1 MKAHSGR
8 LPVMLAAVLTILA
21 LAALMVGP
29 YMHESDQASL
39 LAGGVDLARGRFAE
53 VRSAYNF
60 DKQYVSYV
68 FLGALFQFLSRPL
81 SADAVVLLGN
91 AAAFGFFW
99 SSWLLLLR
107 RIQRG
112 LGLAA
117 ILPLLL
123 APTLIVHSPF
133 FATAFVS
140 TAFLLLAFECFST
153 LTSPWRRRLI
163 VGSLVFCAVG
173 ARADAVLAL
182 PLIAL
187 LNPRRRT
194 VAGVIT
200 SIDTWILPA
209 AGLVAVL
216 FGRLVFTGPP
226 QNFIPPQFRLNAVVA
241 FTLFGLGGALLLMP
255 VCLAAILLSNRR
267 RNRTRD
273 GLTAAALVIPAI
285 FYLPQLMSPR
295 YYVLSIV
302 TMFLFVVSRRGG
314 RLLSEWFQ
322 RRHWGAISRAALI
335 AAAVFP
341 LVVGLQLPDLRHPRL
356 SLSQVSRFP
365 SGDGVLPMGCYWRYL
380 AGVRIQRGFV
390 DHNHAIWAAVSAAPL
405 HTNAAGA
412 VPALYTTMNSYLLLS
427 ATLQNRPVQIY
438 SLGKSVL
445 PSFYYVDS
453 RSLMRSGFNFET
465 PNETARAFLAG
476 TALQPASPVSW
487 EGITLYRG
495 SGGEPNA
502 ATKLYLALNDIF
514 GGGEFRI
521 HEVVAGPTNVIPLR
535 HLFGAE
541 PKKVAVA
548 CAEPLACS
556 LRPAPGSGGTFRAD
570 PSLLEQR
577 LACVRCRKSFARWC
591 TRDCRPARCDA
602 SCRAGG
608 VSGLV
613 VDPAQ
618 LKLNRLLRMTRFEP
632 FTRSGCER
640 SPRRW
645 SNPRQRTSCAA
656 SADGVQGSPT
666 LKGASG
672 APCFIAAGHAVARKS

>member
-1 MKAHSGR
+1 MVSAAPDARTPGTDHGMKAHSGR

-39 LAGGVDLARGRFAE
+39 VAGGVELARGRFAE

-60 DKQYVSYV
+60 DKQYVSYA
-68 FLGALFQFLSRPL
+68 FLGALFRFLPRPF

-107 RIQRG
+107 RIQGG

-140 TAFLLLAFECFST
+140 ASFLLLAFQCFSA
-153 LTSPWRRRLI
+153 LASPWARRLI
-163 VGSLVFCAVG
+163 VGILVFCAVG

-194 VAGVIT
+194 VAGVIK

-209 AGLVAVL
+209 AGLLAML
-216 FGRLVFTGPP
+216 FGRLVFTGVRDD
-226 QNFIPPQFRLNAVVA
+226 FIPPQFRLNVIVA
-241 FTLFGLGGALLLMP
+241 FTLFGLGGALLLMA
-255 VCLAAILLSNRR
+255 VCLVAIVLSNRR
-267 RNRTRD
+267 KTWVPDR
-273 GLTAAALVIPAI
+273 LTAAALLVPAI
-285 FYLPQLMSPR
+285 FYLPQLTTPR

-302 TMFLFVVSRRGG
+302 SMFLFVVSRRGG
-314 RLLSEWFQ
+314 RILREWFQ

-341 LVVGLQLPDLRHPRL
+341 VVVGLRLPDLRHPRL

-365 SGDGVLPMGCYWRYL
+365 SADGVLPMGGYWRYVP
-380 AGVRIQRGFV
+380 GVRTERGFV
-390 DHNHAIWAAVSAAPL
+390 DHNHAIWAAVSAARL
-405 HTNAAGA
+405 QTNSAGF

-427 ATLQNRPVQIY
+427 ATLQDRPIQFY
-438 SLGKSVL
+438 ELGKSVL

-453 RSLMRSGFNFET
+453 RSLMRSGFNFQT

-476 TALQPASPVSW
+476 TALEPASPVSW
-487 EGITLYRG
+487 KGITLFRG
-495 SGGEPNA
+495 SAGGPNA
-502 ATKLYLALNDIF
+502 AARLYLALNDVF
-514 GGGEFRI
+514 GGIEFRM

-535 HLFGAE
+535 DLFGAE
-541 PKKVAVA
+541 PKKLAVA
-548 CAEPLACS
+548 SAEPFACL
-556 LRPAPGSGGTFRAD
+556 LREAPGLGGR
-570 PSLLEQR
+570 P
-577 LACVRCRKSFARWC
+577 VP
-591 TRDCRPARCDA
+591 TRTY
-602 SCRAGG
+602 STNGWH
-608 VSGLV
+608 L
-613 VDPAQ
+613 
-618 LKLNRLLRMTRFEP
+618 
-632 FTRSGCER
+632 
-640 SPRRW
+640 
-645 SNPRQRTSCAA
+645 CAA
-656 SADGVQGSPT
+656 GKASPG
-666 LKGASG
+666 GALE
-672 APCFIAAGHAVARKS
+672 IAARPGATLIIAPAVFPDWVSIPRN